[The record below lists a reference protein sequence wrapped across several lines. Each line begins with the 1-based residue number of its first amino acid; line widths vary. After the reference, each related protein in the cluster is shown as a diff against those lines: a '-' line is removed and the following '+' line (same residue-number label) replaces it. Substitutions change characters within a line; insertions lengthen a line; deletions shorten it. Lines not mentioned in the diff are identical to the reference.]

1 MTHGRREVKP
11 SPKFDS
17 NSHLRGWKGTTPV
30 QSISCNHPTTVSI
43 APPRLLLPRQLT
55 YLNTEIK
62 KGMSTSPNSSTSP
75 SSAALHPPPPAVRRL
90 STDTQQRQPKQPI
103 IFRHP
108 SFDAAT
114 QQVLFQAYLQALRT
128 GQAPMPNI
136 SPQGIVTQAQ
146 KQANHSRTISDA
158 KRGVTYA
165 GQPHLKKLPIP
176 TLEET
181 CKHYLESVK
190 PFLVCTLNG

>member
-1 MTHGRREVKP
+1 
-11 SPKFDS
+11 
-17 NSHLRGWKGTTPV
+17 
-30 QSISCNHPTTVSI
+30 
-43 APPRLLLPRQLT
+43 
-55 YLNTEIK
+55 
-62 KGMSTSPNSSTSP
+62 MSTSPKSTSP
-75 SSAALHPPPPAVRRL
+75 SSAPPPPPPVRRL
-90 STDTQQRQPKQPI
+90 STDPQQRPQQKQPI

-114 QQVLFQAYLQALRT
+114 QQGLFQAYLHALRT
-128 GQAPMPNI
+128 GQAPMPNL

-165 GQPHLKKLPIP
+165 GQAHLNKLPIP

-190 PFLVCTLNG
+190 PFLVCPSNGLDETDGVDRSGVCRYEECGAGLPRSGRAGAAKEVAQVCRRQGQLH